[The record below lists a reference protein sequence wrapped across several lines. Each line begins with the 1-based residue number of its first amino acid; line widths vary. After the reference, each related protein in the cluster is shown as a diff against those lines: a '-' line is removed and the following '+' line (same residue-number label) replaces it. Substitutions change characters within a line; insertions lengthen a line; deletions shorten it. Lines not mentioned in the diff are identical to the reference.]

1 MSARPRTPIPPLR
14 LAALVSALVA
24 LLAALLTAQTGTA
37 GAATGTVLRN
47 DTGLYPRAI
56 RLAHN
61 GSANGRV
68 LSSVVTFSGNNGLGT
83 IYESTDSGASFRQVG
98 AVGDPEAAGGQGLC
112 CSTLFEL
119 PRAIGGLPAGTLL
132 WAASVGQDETNRRMA
147 LRVFKSNDVG
157 RTWSYLSTIATAG
170 GTGGLWE
177 PEFSVDASGQLV
189 AHYSDETDSAH
200 SQKLM
205 AARTSNGTAWTGHRA
220 TVVSSLVSD
229 RPGMAVVRRLG
240 NGTYFMSYEIC
251 AAAGQYQCVVHYRT
265 SPDGWDWSSGP
276 VLGYR
281 PETGDGKYF
290 KHAPT
295 VAWSPEAG
303 NPLGRLFL
311 IGQVLYNKDGTVAAG
326 NNRTVWV
333 NSADGSGTWR
343 EIPAPVTV
351 SSTVVDYCPNY
362 SSALL
367 PSADGNSLLEIATDW
382 DGGICKPY
390 FATKSVPSS

>member
-1 MSARPRTPIPPLR
+1 MSARPRTPVPPLR
-14 LAALVSALVA
+14 LAALLSVLVA

-56 RLAHN
+56 RLAHS

-68 LSSVVTFSGNNGLGT
+68 LSSVVTFSGDNGLGAV
-83 IYESTDSGASFRQVG
+83 YESTDSGGSFRQVG

-170 GTGGLWE
+170 STGGLWE
-177 PEFSVDASGQLV
+177 PEFSVDASGRLV
-189 AHYSDETDSAH
+189 AHYSDETDAAH

-205 AARTSNGTAWTGHRA
+205 AARTSNGTTWTGHHA
-220 TVVSSLVSD
+220 TVVSPLVSD
-229 RPGMAVVRRLG
+229 RPGMAVVRKLG

-251 AAAGQYQCVVHYRT
+251 AAPGQYQCVVHYRT

-276 VLGYR
+276 FLGHR
-281 PETGDGKYF
+281 PATTDGKYF

-333 NSADGSGTWR
+333 NSAGGSGTWR

-351 SSTVVDYCPNY
+351 ASTVVDYCPNY

-367 PSADGNSLLEIATDW
+367 PSADGTSLLEIATDW
-382 DGGICKPY
+382 DGAICKPY
-390 FATKSVPSS
+390 FATKPVPPS